1 MGTPCPPTGHTGCRC
16 MFNAYMLNEHICEA
30 PVNQFI
36 LDFESHIQLGPTY
49 AAELLGI
56 AYSTYAPV
64 RAGRRKLQV
73 YLQRHIQAVMMLP
86 PEKLQDLIEEHVRAR

>member
-1 MGTPCPPTGHTGCRC
+1 
-16 MFNAYMLNEHICEA
+16 MFIAYMLNAHIREA

-36 LDFESHIQLGPTY
+36 LDFESHVQLGPTY

-64 RAGRRKLQV
+64 RAGRRKLQL
-73 YLQRHIQAVMMLP
+73 YLQRHIQAVMLLP
-86 PEKLQDLIEEHVRAR
+86 PERLHALIEEHVRERKS

>member
-1 MGTPCPPTGHTGCRC
+1 

-49 AAELLGI
+49 AAELLGM
-56 AYSTYAPV
+56 AYSTYAQV
-64 RAGRRKLQV
+64 RSGRRDLQS
-73 YLQRHIQAVMMLP
+73 YTQRHIQALMLLP
-86 PEKLQDLIEEHVRAR
+86 RDTLTTLISQHVRDGWNNS

>member
-1 MGTPCPPTGHTGCRC
+1 

-64 RAGRRKLQV
+64 RAGRRKLQP
-73 YLQRHIQAVMMLP
+73 YIRKHIKAILMLN
-86 PEKLQDLIEEHVRAR
+86 EEQLKRLIEEEVRAR